1 MKVSHGNFCF
11 PQAQDFL
18 RAVESQ
24 GVPVTNDLQD
34 LNTGYGTDTLHR
46 LEGILRLTHFIGM
59 VLSTG

>member
-1 MKVSHGNFCF
+1 MKVSHGNYCF

-34 LNTGYGTDTLHR
+34 LNTGYATNELHR
-46 LEGILRLTHFIGM
+46 VEPLFRLTHFIGM
-59 VLSTG
+59 VLNTG